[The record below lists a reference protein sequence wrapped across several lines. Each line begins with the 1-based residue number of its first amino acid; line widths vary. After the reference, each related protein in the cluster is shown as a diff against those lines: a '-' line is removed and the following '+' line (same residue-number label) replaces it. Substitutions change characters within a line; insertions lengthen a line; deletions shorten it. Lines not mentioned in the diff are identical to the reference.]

1 MILGQSFK
9 NKTRIKNREKQKT
22 PGMST
27 GLNQIRPVFNMIWHL
42 KDFQRFKDL
51 KNFPRRTTS
60 DKVLRDKAFE
70 IGGNP

>member
-1 MILGQSFK
+1 
-9 NKTRIKNREKQKT
+9 
-22 PGMST
+22 MST

-51 KNFPRRTTS
+51 KNFSRRTTS

>member
-1 MILGQSFK
+1 
-9 NKTRIKNREKQKT
+9 
-22 PGMST
+22 MST

-70 IGGNP
+70 IASNAKYEYKCGLASMV